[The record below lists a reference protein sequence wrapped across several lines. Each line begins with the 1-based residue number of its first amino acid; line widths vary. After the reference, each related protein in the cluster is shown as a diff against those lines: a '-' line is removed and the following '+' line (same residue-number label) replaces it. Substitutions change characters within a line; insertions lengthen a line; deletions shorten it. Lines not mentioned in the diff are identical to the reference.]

1 LPEDKTAGNA
11 HLKIILNSSSFYARA
26 LEHENQRH
34 IGDYFVKWFGSIK
47 SIVRTTKWII
57 GLL

>member
-26 LEHENQRH
+26 LEREPKAYR
-34 IGDYFVKWFGSIK
+34 
-47 SIVRTTKWII
+47 R
-57 GLL
+57 LLR